1 VLRIFSGVLA
11 DEIGQLVVAGRE
23 APEDAAIQARLFH
36 ELALEAELSPQELV
50 GNAWQNHL
58 LDRII
63 NDENAFS
70 LKAQRGVPE
79 AMGIGLVEAVRGDL
93 AELRALYELEL
104 GLGEFEPLGHRQAP
118 DIKRLLASV
127 KAWPE
132 LLPVLAA
139 YYHEHG
145 TGVLAQH
152 RAFRWDPR
160 AEEIEPVR
168 NPDTQRLEELYT
180 YDLERELLLS
190 NTEQFLA
197 GHPSN
202 NVLLYGERG
211 TGKSSTVKALL
222 QRYPRLKMIEVAP
235 GDLADLPKLLPALA
249 ANPARFILFVDDL
262 SFDEM
267 ELQYKHLKAVLE
279 GGLETKPDNVVIY
292 ATSNRR
298 HLVKERF
305 SDMTKAIVNDEIHQQ
320 DTVQEKLSLSDR
332 FGITL
337 TFVTPDQERYVTIVH
352 SIAEARGL
360 DIDAADLRARA
371 IRWAMYTN
379 GFSGRTA
386 RQFVDFLEGE
396 LALSGGSG
404 APQPGSRS
412 GP

>member
-1 VLRIFSGVLA
+1 MKIYSGVLA
-11 DEIGQLVVAGRE
+11 DEIGRLFLAS
-23 APEDAAIQARLFH
+23 ASSPEDEEPRARLFH
-36 ELALEAELSPQELV
+36 ALAMEAELSPEELV

-70 LKAQRGVPE
+70 LKAQLGTPE
-79 AMGIGLVEAVRGDL
+79 RMGAGLIDAAKQDL
-93 AELRALYELEL
+93 AELRLLFDENLS
-104 GLGEFEPLGHRQAP
+104 LGELRPLGQRPAR

-127 KAWPE
+127 PDWTE
-132 LLPVLAA
+132 LAAALAA

-145 TGVLAQH
+145 TGLLAAH
-152 RAFRWDPR
+152 RAFRWDALAGDVAP
-160 AEEIEPVR
+160 IR
-168 NPDTQRLEELYT
+168 NPDPIRLDELFT

-190 NTEQFLA
+190 NTEQLLA
-197 GHPSN
+197 GQPAN

-211 TGKSSTVKALL
+211 TGKSSTIKALL
-222 QRYPRLKMIEVAP
+222 QRYPRLKMVEVAP
-235 GDLADLPKLLPALA
+235 ADLGDLPRLLPRLA
-249 ANPARFILFVDDL
+249 ANPGRFILFVDDL

-279 GGLETKPDNVVIY
+279 GGLETRPSNVAIY

-305 SDMTKAIVNDEIHQQ
+305 TDLTKAIVNDEIHEQ

-337 TFVTPDQERYVTIVH
+337 TFVTPDQARYLTIVNG
-352 SIAEARGL
+352 IAATRQMEVDPG
-360 DIDAADLRARA
+360 DLRARA
-371 IRWAMYTN
+371 IRWAMYHN

-386 RQFVDFLEGE
+386 RQFVDYVEGE
-396 LALSGGSG
+396 LALGLG
-404 APQPGSRS
+404 PQLLD
-412 GP
+412 